1 MKAMKI
7 RWLFVLLVLILG
19 VHFLFAGTTGKIA
32 GKVVDSETGEV
43 LAGANVIITQIWSK
57 NEPIELD
64 NPMGAATNLD
74 GQYFIINIPPASY
87 SVKVSYMGYRPEVR
101 ERVLVR
107 VDKTTRLN
115 FELMPQALEGE
126 AVTVTAYSEDVVQP
140 DLTAT
145 RKTYDV
151 PDIQDDVGISD
162 ITDILDL
169 QSEVVGEHFRGG
181 RAGEARYLLAGAAIV
196 NPLTNERAF
205 NPDVSGLQQV
215 EVYTS
220 GFSAEYGNAQS
231 GVVNMVTKEGKSRW
245 TSRVEFSFTVPYY
258 KVWEQRF
265 NEDGSAYY
273 QGGSPYSPENLDY
286 YNMLIDTTE
295 WLKENPTQPGKPLF
309 DEGFGFGPRYLP
321 VSEWLSRWPP
331 PSDAEK
337 RRDSLKIASLSR
349 VQWLMAHREVG
360 MEYDDDVDYELTL
373 STGGP
378 ISKNMRLFFAMSQDI
393 EQEIIPTPYPQQNRQ
408 LMSNLT
414 YNMGLN
420 NKFKFNFIYDRE
432 FDQSG
437 YWRRILFDR
446 ELSMSKEIN
455 TSFQYGVEWNHIFNN
470 STFMDVKMNLLDL
483 DSEERIELMAEDEFV
498 VDYAKSSNWV
508 DYNGP
513 PYLRVGRAEDDK
525 GDVKTRTYNLQGS
538 LTSQVNQSNLLK
550 TGIQFSFYDLDVDR
564 KENTYSYGN
573 YRDVEFAK
581 QPYEGALY
589 IQDKM
594 EFEGL
599 IANVGL
605 RLDFYNFNTEYFADQ
620 FSPLRNPEFTAEE
633 NVAYYN
639 RERAAKE
646 RAEVSYKL
654 EPRIGISFPISE
666 QTVFHLNYG
675 TFMQRPAF
683 NQILF
688 NQITINN
695 DIEAIGNPRL
705 EPEITNSY
713 DIGIVN
719 SFPWGFNLDLSAYY
733 KDVRNL
739 IETAYYI
746 DEQQTEY
753 RTFVNR
759 DYADIKG
766 FHVDLER
773 RRGSLRGYIRYNW
786 EAATGKSS
794 NAFNAPVTFFETP
807 DPKYGYT
814 ELPDPEDVY
823 LDFDRTH
830 KIVIQLK
837 YRTPSSGWFSIFGF
851 RPLSNLSLSG
861 TYRIMSGRPYT
872 WDETGKGLRYNQRTP
887 WEKNLRMRLQK
898 QLEYKNTNFLLYVEG
913 YNLLNEIR
921 WHYSRTFTSG
931 QEAYTRWHTDRREV
945 LTYKEY
951 APYIT
956 SQELYLLNNEP
967 RHFRIG
973 CVIEY

>member
-1 MKAMKI
+1 M
-7 RWLFVLLVLILG
+7 RVLFDSVVIILLFMGLAASGIAG
-19 VHFLFAGTTGKIA
+19 VTGKIA
-32 GKVVDSETGEV
+32 GKVLDSETGTT
-43 LAGANVIITQIWSK
+43 LPGANVIITHTWNNDK
-57 NEPIELD
+57 AIELE

-74 GQYFIINIPPASY
+74 GQFFIINIPPGY
-87 SVKVSYMGYRPEVR
+87 YNVKVTYMGYRPQIR
-101 ERVLVR
+101 ARVFVQ

-115 FELMPQALEGE
+115 FELIPEAIKGE

-145 RKTYDV
+145 RKTYDI

-162 ITDILDL
+162 ITDILEL

-181 RAGEARYLLAGAAIV
+181 RAGEAKYLLAGAAII

-231 GVVNMVTKEGKSRW
+231 GVVNMVTKEGKSEW
-245 TSRVEFSFTVPYY
+245 SSRVEFSFTMPYY
-258 KVWEQRF
+258 KVWEQRTDS
-265 NEDGSAYY
+265 DGTTYY
-273 QGGSPYSPENLDY
+273 QGGSPYAKHNLDY
-286 YNMLIDTTE
+286 YHMLIDTTE
-295 WLKENPTQPGKPLF
+295 WLEENPTQPGKPLF
-309 DEGFGFGPRYLP
+309 DEGFGFGPKYLP
-321 VSEWLSRWPP
+321 VDEWLSKWPP
-331 PSDAEK
+331 PTEAEK
-337 RRDSLKIASLSR
+337 RRDSLKIAELSR
-349 VQWLMAHREVG
+349 VQWLMGHRDVG
-360 MEYDDDVDYELTL
+360 MEYDDEVDYELTL

-378 ISKNMRLFFAMSQDI
+378 ISKNMRLFFALSQDV
-393 EQEIIPTPYPQQNRQ
+393 EQEILPTPYPEQNRQ
-408 LMSNLT
+408 LMTNLT
-414 YNMGLN
+414 YSKDLN
-420 NKFKFNFIYDRE
+420 NKFKFNFVYDNN
-432 FDQSG
+432 FDHSG
-437 YWRRILFDR
+437 WWRRMLLER

-455 TSFQYGVEWNHIFNN
+455 SSTQYGVEWNHVFNN
-470 STFMDVKMNLLDL
+470 STFMDVKANMLDL
-483 DSEERIELMAEDEFV
+483 TSKERIELMQEDEFV

-508 DYNGP
+508 TYYGP
-513 PYLRVGRAEDDK
+513 PYLQIGRPEDDK
-525 GDVKTRTYNLQGS
+525 GDVKTRTYSFQGS
-538 LTSQVNQSNLLK
+538 VTSQINQYNLLK
-550 TGIQFSFYDLDVDR
+550 TGIQFSMYDLDVNR
-564 KENTYSYGN
+564 KENTYSFGD
-573 YRDVEFAK
+573 YRDVRFSK
-581 QPYEGALY
+581 KPYEGALY
-589 IQDKM
+589 LQDKM

-605 RLDFYNFNTEYFADQ
+605 RLDFYDFNTEYFADQ
-620 FSPLRNPEFTAEE
+620 FSPLRNPDFIDEGDEQYYDRENAARKQAEM
-633 NVAYYN
+633 
-639 RERAAKE
+639 
-646 RAEVSYKL
+646 SYQL

-739 IETAYYI
+739 IESAYYI

-773 RRGSLRGYIRYNW
+773 RRGNLRGYIRYNW
-786 EAATGKSS
+786 ESATGKSS

-807 DPKYGYT
+807 DPKYGYS
-814 ELPDPEDVY
+814 ELPDPEDIF

-837 YRTPSSGWFSIFGF
+837 YQTPSSGWFSIFGF
-851 RPLSNLSLSG
+851 RPLAKLSLSG

-872 WDETGKGLRYNQRTP
+872 WDETGKGLRLNQRTP

-898 QLEYKNTNFLLYVEG
+898 RLDIKNTNLLVYVEG
-913 YNLLNEIR
+913 YNLLNEIV
-921 WHYSRTFTSG
+921 WDYYHTFTTG
-931 QEAYTRWHTDRREV
+931 HEAYTRWHTDRKQV

-951 APYIT
+951 APYVT
-956 SQELYLLNNEP
+956 SQELYLLDNAP